1 MVFHG
6 KFLNMNNKKIK
17 ILYGIQTTGNGHISR
32 SIEIINKLQET
43 EKYEIS
49 VLLSGEQKDIKIPE
63 NINVIHRL
71 DGLKFNIQEKIGLI
85 NILKNNNFI
94 RFFKDVY
101 KLNIK
106 KYDIILT
113 DFEPITSWASIF
125 RRKKIIGVGNHYKFL
140 SKRFSSNIYYNLNK
154 IMCKIISPINQYI
167 YFDYF
172 KSEKS
177 CLPIIKKELIN
188 NKGKIEQQKNTILT
202 YIHSIPWYQQLIE
215 LSNLTEY
222 NFIIYTSDKK
232 LPQQNIKIA
241 NFKIKQVNPNSF
253 NNDLLKSEMVI
264 CNSGFQLTSEAIF
277 LGKKLYIIPIKN
289 QIEQIYNAEQ
299 LKNIGITSEKTII
312 KEKIIEIIESDFF
325 LEINFEQQFENKIM
339 EKINELIIT
348 KNT

>member
-1 MVFHG
+1 MEKNG
-6 KFLNMNNKKIK
+6 KYLNMNEKIK

-43 EKYEIS
+43 NKYEIE
-49 VLLSGEQKDIKIPE
+49 VLLSGEQKDIKVPE
-63 NINVIHRL
+63 NIKVIHRF
-71 DGLKFNIQEKIGLI
+71 DGLKFNIKEKIGLI
-85 NILKNNNFI
+85 NIIKNNNFI
-94 RFFKDVY
+94 KFFKDIY
-101 KLNIK
+101 HINMK

-125 RRKKIIGVGNHYKFL
+125 KRKKIIGIGNHYKFL
-140 SKRFSSNIYYNLNK
+140 SKRFSTNMYYNLNK
-154 IMCKIISPINQYI
+154 IICNIISPINQYI

-188 NKGKIEQQKNTILT
+188 NKDKVEQQKKTILT
-202 YIHSIPWYQQLIE
+202 YIHSIPWHQQLVE
-215 LSNLTEY
+215 FSNLTDY
-222 NFIIYTSDKK
+222 NFIIYTSDKN

-241 NFKIKQVNPNSF
+241 NFKIKQINPNSF

-264 CNSGFQLTSEAIF
+264 CNAGFQLTSEAIF
-277 LGKKLYIIPIKN
+277 LGKKLYVIPMKN

-299 LKNIGITSEKTII
+299 LKNIGITSEKHII
-312 KEKIIEIIESDFF
+312 KEKITEMMESEFF

-339 EKINELIIT
+339 EKINELFLRT
-348 KNT
+348 P